1 MVLNPAQTR
10 YIYLV
15 RSVFSSP
22 EHESAW
28 NDWYDNV
35 HLPELLSVPG
45 FVSAV
50 RFRQL
55 GADGHYLA
63 MYEIDD
69 PRVFSEPRYAQIT
82 GWGEWAPMVT
92 EWSRSVH
99 VIDGELPVVNYVPQ
113 ANGASSNEAS
123 GSGHRQETDG

>member
-1 MVLNPAQTR
+1 MALNRAQTR
-10 YIYLV
+10 YLYMV

-22 EHESAW
+22 EHEAAW

-55 GADGHYLA
+55 GAEGHYLA
-63 MYEIDD
+63 MYEIDH

-92 EWSRSVH
+92 EWSRCVH

-113 ANGASSNEAS
+113 ANGAAS
-123 GSGHRQETDG
+123 DTASCSGHGQETDG

>member
-1 MVLNPAQTR
+1 MALNRAQTR
-10 YIYLV
+10 YLYVV

-22 EHESAW
+22 EHEAAW

-55 GADGHYLA
+55 GAEGHYLA

-69 PRVFSEPRYAQIT
+69 PRVFAEPRYAQIT
-82 GWGEWAPMVT
+82 GWGEWAPMVA

-99 VIDGELPVVNYVPQ
+99 LIDGALPVVNYVPQ
-113 ANGASSNEAS
+113 DNSGVSDRAS
-123 GSGHRQETDG
+123 GSGATQETDG